1 MFDIGCD
8 SEEGIEPRGTQI
20 LDFDA
25 PHHEDHVMQTHQI
38 HVRRAGIAQGLGASA
53 LRKAEIGGVVNYPAR
68 VGVFIINP

>member
-20 LDFDA
+20 LDIDA
-25 PHHEDHVMQTHQI
+25 PHHEDHVMQLRQFR
-38 HVRRAGIAQGLGASA
+38 VRCARIAQRLGASA